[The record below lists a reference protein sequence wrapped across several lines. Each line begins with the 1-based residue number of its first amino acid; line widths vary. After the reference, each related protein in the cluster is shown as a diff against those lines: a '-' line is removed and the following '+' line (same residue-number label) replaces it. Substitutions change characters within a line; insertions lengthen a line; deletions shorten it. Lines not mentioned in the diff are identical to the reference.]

1 MWADNIQNSNYY
13 EISDS
18 VFVLEKARRFRSQN
32 KKKSGFSPIASD
44 SQETISGKK

>member
-1 MWADNIQNSNYY
+1 LADNIQNSNYY

-32 KKKSGFSPIASD
+32 KKKSQTSPIASD
-44 SQETISGKK
+44 S